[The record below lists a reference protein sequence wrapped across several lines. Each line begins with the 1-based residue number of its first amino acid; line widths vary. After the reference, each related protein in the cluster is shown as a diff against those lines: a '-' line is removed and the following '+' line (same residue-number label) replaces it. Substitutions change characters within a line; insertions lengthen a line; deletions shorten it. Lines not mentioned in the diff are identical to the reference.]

1 MKAEFSGPRQEPSQN
16 QKSSVESIF
25 SQFIAPMSETPD
37 ALPEGFIPQHHSP
50 PEPYNDSSVDFLE
63 WESIFCNDL
72 KLTDTNEGL
81 RSQKVSRNIS
91 EIADALQHRYEFASV
106 SGSLAVYESPCWRVM
121 LREEVIRFISETVSA
136 LFPEEVK
143 YLSSRQRTEIAE
155 LLFYHSKTKQLWE
168 VPLPDYHYLCCRDYM
183 YDWRSGECLPHDS
196 SFLRFSSLDLNAEEI
211 GNRDGPYWEQFLDNM
226 TGNDPCL
233 RQRILEMI
241 GVILS
246 GYPSK
251 SFFFLEGE
259 SNTGK
264 SQLAN
269 FLKDILGKS
278 ACTALNDI
286 SQLGQRWTPGSMFGK
301 LLCLCGDMP
310 NAPLDSKAIGTI
322 KQLTGDDLIRGEFK
336 YKDAFT
342 FENTAKLLFVSNY
355 PLQIPNQYQ
364 ETALL
369 NRLIV
374 VPCRNPVPPEQ
385 QIPALHRWL
394 HQEAGYI
401 VNLALEA
408 LRELED
414 RNGVFTP
421 LAENDCLSLIRM
433 SEEEKQIRDFVQDCC
448 ILREDASC
456 KVGDLFRPFQRY
468 APEVQLA
475 PANFSKLIYQL
486 FPQVKSGRSS
496 QARMFYGICLAD
508 SSQYRP

>member
-1 MKAEFSGPRQEPSQN
+1 MKAEFSSPRQEPRQN

-37 ALPEGFIPQHHSP
+37 ALFEGFIPQHHSL
-50 PEPYNDSSVDFLE
+50 PEPYNDSSVDFPE

-91 EIADALQHRYEFASV
+91 EIVDALQHRFEFASV
-106 SGSLAVYESPCWRVM
+106 AGSLAVYDPPCWRVM
-121 LREEVIRFISETVSA
+121 QGKEVICFISETVSA
-136 LFPEEVK
+136 LFPKETQ
-143 YLSSRQRTEIAE
+143 YLSSKQLKEIGE
-155 LLFYHSKTKQLWE
+155 RLLSHSGTKRLWE
-168 VPLPDYHYLCCRDYM
+168 VPSPNYHYLCCQDYM

-211 GNRDGPYWEQFLDNM
+211 GNCDGPCWEQFLGNL
-226 TGNDPCL
+226 TGNDRCL

-269 FLKDILGKS
+269 FFKDILGKN
-278 ACTALNDI
+278 ACTALNNV
-286 SQLGQRWTPGSMFGK
+286 SQLGQKWTPASLFGK

-374 VPCRNPVPPEQ
+374 IPCRNPVPQEQ
-385 QIPALHRWL
+385 QIPALHTWL

-421 LAENDCLSLIRM
+421 LTENDCLSLIRM
-433 SEEEKQIRDFVQDCC
+433 SEEEEQIRDFVRDCC
-448 ILREDASC
+448 ILREDAFC
-456 KVGDLFRPFQRY
+456 KVGDVFQAFRRY

-475 PANFSKLIYQL
+475 SANFSKLIYQL
-486 FPQVKSGRSS
+486 FPQVKPGRSS
-496 QARMFYGICLAD
+496 QARMFRGICLAD
-508 SSQYRP
+508 SSQNQP

>member
-1 MKAEFSGPRQEPSQN
+1 MKTEPNITGHKPN
-16 QKSSVESIF
+16 QYQGSMEGIF
-25 SQFIAPMSETPD
+25 SQFIASMSKTPD
-37 ALPEGFIPQHHSP
+37 ALLEGFVPQHHSP
-50 PEPYNDSSVDFLE
+50 PEPYNDSSIYFPE

-72 KLTDTNEGL
+72 KLTDTNKGL
-81 RSQKVSRNIS
+81 RSQKINRNIS
-91 EIADALQHRYEFASV
+91 EIADALQHRFEFASV
-106 SGSLAVYESPCWRVM
+106 LGTLAVYKPPCWRVM
-121 LREEVIRFISETVSA
+121 HREEAIRFISESVNL
-136 LFPEEVK
+136 LFSEESK
-143 YLSSRQRTEIAE
+143 YLSSRQRAEIVDQ
-155 LLFYHSKTKQLWE
+155 LLYHSKTKQLQE

-196 SFLRFSSLDLNAEEI
+196 SFLRFSYLDLEAEEV
-211 GNRDGPYWEQFLDNM
+211 GNCDGPYWEQFLDNL

-269 FLKDILGKS
+269 FFKDILGKNS
-278 ACTALNDI
+278 CTALNDV
-286 SQLGQRWTPGSMFGK
+286 SQLGQKWTPASLFGK

-310 NAPLDSKAIGTI
+310 NASLDSKAIGAI

-355 PLQIPNQYQ
+355 PLKIPNQYQ

-369 NRLIV
+369 NRLIMI
-374 VPCRNPVPPEQ
+374 PCRNPVPQEQ
-385 QIPALHRWL
+385 QIPALHTWL
-394 HQEAGYI
+394 HREAGYI

-408 LRELED
+408 LRELEN

-421 LAENDCLSLIRM
+421 LTENDCLSLIRM
-433 SEEEKQIRDFVQDCC
+433 SDEEEQIRDFVQNCC

-456 KVGDLFRPFQRY
+456 KVGDVFRVFQTY

-486 FPQVKSGRSS
+486 FPQVESIRSN
-496 QARMFYGICLAD
+496 QARMFRGLSLVD
-508 SSQYRP
+508 SSQNQP

>member
-1 MKAEFSGPRQEPSQN
+1 MKGELNSTGQGSNRNQE
-16 QKSSVESIF
+16 SSAESIF
-25 SQFIAPMSETPD
+25 SRFIAPMSKTPD
-37 ALPEGFIPQHHSP
+37 ALPEGFVPQHHSP
-50 PEPYNDSSVDFLE
+50 PEPYNDSSIDFPE
-63 WESIFCNDL
+63 WKSIFCNDL
-72 KLTDTNEGL
+72 KLTDTNGGL
-81 RSQKVSRNIS
+81 RSQKVSRNIA
-91 EIADALQHRYEFASV
+91 EIVDALQHRLEFASV
-106 SGSLAVYESPCWRVM
+106 SDSLAVYEPPCWRVM
-121 LREEVIRFISETVSA
+121 NRGETVRFISETVRN
-136 LFPEEVK
+136 LFPEDAK
-143 YLSSRQRTEIAE
+143 YLSSRQRAEIAE
-155 LLFYHSKTKQLWE
+155 QLLCHSETHQLRE
-168 VPLPDYHYLCCRDYM
+168 VPPPDYHYLCCRDCM

-196 SFLRFSSLDLNAEEI
+196 SFLRFSFLDFDAEEI
-211 GNRDGPYWEQFLDNM
+211 GNCDGPYWERFLDNM
-226 TGNDPCL
+226 TGGDLCL

-251 SFFFLEGE
+251 TFFLLEGE

-269 FLKDILGKS
+269 FLRDILGKN
-278 ACTALNDI
+278 ACTALNDV
-286 SQLGQRWTPGSMFGK
+286 SQLGQKWTPASLFGK

-336 YKDAFT
+336 YKDVFT
-342 FENTAKLLFVSNY
+342 FENTAKLLLVSNY

-374 VPCRNPVPPEQ
+374 IPCRNPVPQEQ
-385 QIPALHRWL
+385 QIPALHTWL

-421 LAENDCLSLIRM
+421 LTENDCLSLIRM
-433 SEEEKQIRDFVQDCC
+433 SEEEEQIRGFIQDCC

-456 KVGDLFRPFQRY
+456 KVGDVFQAFQMY
-468 APEVQLA
+468 APDVQLA

-486 FPQVKSGRSS
+486 FPQVESLRRN
-496 QARMFYGICLAD
+496 QARMFRGICLVD
-508 SSQYRP
+508 FHQNQP

>member
-1 MKAEFSGPRQEPSQN
+1 MKAESNDAGQN
-16 QKSSVESIF
+16 PGQGRESAENIF
-25 SQFIAPMSETPD
+25 SQFIVPVSEIPD
-37 ALPEGFIPQHHSP
+37 TLPAELVPCRHFQTG
-50 PEPYNDSSVDFLE
+50 PYDDPSIDFPE
-63 WESIFCNDL
+63 WEDIFCNDL
-72 KLTDTNEGL
+72 NLTDANEGL
-81 RSQKVSRNIS
+81 RSQKINRNIA
-91 EIADALQHRYEFASV
+91 EIADAFQHRFEFASV
-106 SGSLAVYESPCWRVM
+106 SGNLAVYEPPCWRVM
-121 LREEVIRFISETVSA
+121 HREEAVRFISEEVSA
-136 LFPEEVK
+136 LFPKEAK
-143 YLSSRQRTEIAE
+143 YLSFRQRTEIAALLLYHRKTTE
-155 LLFYHSKTKQLWE
+155 LRE
-168 VPLPDYHYLCCRDYM
+168 IPLPDYHYLCCQDYM

-196 SFLRFSSLDLNAEEI
+196 SFLRFSFLDFDAEKI
-211 GNRDGPYWEQFLDNM
+211 GNCDGPYWEQFLDTM

-251 SFFFLEGE
+251 SFFLLEGR

-269 FLKDILGKS
+269 FLRDILGKN
-278 ACTALNDI
+278 ACTALNDV
-286 SQLGQRWTPGSMFGK
+286 SQLGQKWTPASLFGK
-301 LLCLCGDMP
+301 LLCLCGDIP
-310 NAPLDSKAIGTI
+310 NVPLNSKAIGTI

-374 VPCRNPVPPEQ
+374 IPCRNPIPQEQ
-385 QIPALHRWL
+385 QIPALHTRL

-408 LRELED
+408 LCELED
-414 RNGVFTP
+414 RNGEFTP
-421 LAENDCLSLIRM
+421 LAEDDGLFLIRVPD
-433 SEEEKQIRDFVQDCC
+433 EEERVRNFVQDCC

-456 KVGDLFRPFQRY
+456 MVGDVFHAFQAY
-468 APEVQLA
+468 APEIQLV
-475 PANFSKLIYQL
+475 PANFSKYIYRL
-486 FPQVKSGRSS
+486 FPQVEPIRNN
-496 QARMFYGICLAD
+496 QARMFRGLCLID
-508 SSQYRP
+508 SPQNQP